1 MEPLETQPCS
11 RSKHCSAQ
19 LNFHGADCVF
29 SKRASWRWACQFRV
43 GALSPRRQSCRMFR
57 TCSAK
62 HPEQVDSVVGSGWMP
77 QPGGLLTLVRSS
89 VSQPLIVK
97 GLPPPF
103 FFFCREKEERCVRCK
118 VTWNQ
123 SRQVGL
129 KTEEP
134 LCASADLSSLVLATR
149 AVTPDTPP
157 CLKDSQ
163 AWEKKR
169 KKEDNDKRNPA
180 EDLWLIPPEHHSSI
194 RLSTSLARQLCI
206 KQEREHQREESH
218 AGSEMLRRLCLSWTV
233 GSCESEDGGWKRAAD
248 RGCGAQTQKD
258 KKKRE
263 KTVLV

>member
-1 MEPLETQPCS
+1 MSVPCRGTVAEATKLPNVQDMLSQASGTSRFCRWLWLDASAGRFTDPCS
-11 RSKHCSAQ
+11 
-19 LNFHGADCVF
+19 VF
-29 SKRASWRWACQFRV
+29 SESAINSE
-43 GALSPRRQSCRMFR
+43 GALP
-57 TCSAK
+57 
-62 HPEQVDSVVGSGWMP
+62 
-77 QPGGLLTLVRSS
+77 
-89 VSQPLIVK
+89 PL
-97 GLPPPF
+97 

-169 KKEDNDKRNPA
+169 KEEDNDKRNPA